1 MKCVCF
7 CNKIEFANFNFKNIT
22 ERYCA
27 LIYVEEI
34 VKATQLVKEQGD
46 VKSQETLNLCKSFLE
61 NTDNASLTKSQNN
74 AIDQLFETPK
84 FHVKNSKKLS
94 LEGSMSCK
102 Y

>member
-1 MKCVCF
+1 MCLL
-7 CNKIEFANFNFKNIT
+7 CNKIEFEVFNFKNIT

-27 LIYVEEI
+27 LIYEEEI
-34 VKATQLVKEQGD
+34 VEVTQLVKKQGD

-61 NTDNASLTKSQNN
+61 NIDNVSLTKSQNN

-84 FHVKNSKKLS
+84 FHVKNLKKLS
-94 LEGSMSCK
+94 VEGSMSCK